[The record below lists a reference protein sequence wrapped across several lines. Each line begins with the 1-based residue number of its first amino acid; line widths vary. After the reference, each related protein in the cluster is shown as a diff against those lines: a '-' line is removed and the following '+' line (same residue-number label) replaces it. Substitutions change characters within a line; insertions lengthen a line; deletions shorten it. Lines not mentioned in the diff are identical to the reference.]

1 MAQIKHL
8 VYPEKCAGNV
18 ELAIAIR
25 ELQDI
30 QIARSD
36 AAPDQIGPQAAPTP
50 DPERI
55 LPSAKYL
62 CGLKIWHWAKLMTM
76 NDQAEAEREDLRRR
90 LDREGNDG
98 PHVILLR
105 KCLPYLYGEMV
116 RRTGHEFDCDA
127 DAKLR
132 DLIERIR
139 AWIGEEK

>member
-8 VYPEKCAGNV
+8 IYPERYAGDV

-55 LPSAKYL
+55 LPSGKELWEKKLGSLSFSFPELSAKKQQITVEAICQWVERYRGML
-62 CGLKIWHWAKLMTM
+62 TWAAFCR
-76 NDQAEAEREDLRRR
+76 QLR
-90 LDREGNDG
+90 
-98 PHVILLR
+98 
-105 KCLPYLYGEMV
+105 
-116 RRTGHEFDCDA
+116 A
-127 DAKLR
+127 DAARVVRESK
-132 DLIERIR
+132 
-139 AWIGEEK
+139 GEE